1 MSGKKSDPP
10 RLAIWLLRH
19 ACPGSDNNALTGDL
33 IERFHEGQSVGWLWR
48 QVLSAFVV
56 GVVCEIQRHWPSFFY
71 AIAGTAMPMILCWKT
86 TANTAGPHPFGSWMH
101 LAFWLHW
108 WSLPWPLSQLVFD
121 WSPAA
126 LFTLEALPALA
137 VALVIDRS
145 FRWIS
150 LLRTG
155 VITLA
160 LIAVDYYLFTL
171 LYPWLTRPVPGDP
184 YRRVLILPS
193 VVGILLWAFIT
204 FLASGWLGCR
214 PSRHTTPTGEPVE
227 DRVA

>member
-33 IERFHEGQSVGWLWR
+33 IERFHEGQSLGWLWR
-48 QVLSAFVV
+48 QVLSALVV
-56 GVVCEIQRHWPSFFY
+56 GVVCEIQRQWPNFFY
-71 AIAGTAMPMILCWKT
+71 AIAGTAMSTILWKT
-86 TANTAGPHPFGSWMH
+86 IANAPG
-101 LAFWLHW
+101 WLHW
-108 WSLPWPLSQLVFD
+108 WSLPWPFSQLVFD
-121 WSPAA
+121 WSPGA
-126 LFTLEALPALA
+126 LFALEALPALA

-150 LLRTG
+150 MVRTG

-160 LIAVDYYLFTL
+160 LITADYYLFA
-171 LYPWLTRPVPGDP
+171 PWSTRHVPGDP
-184 YRRVLILPS
+184 YRRVLILPW
-193 VVGILLWAFIT
+193 VLWMLWVFIT
-204 FLASGWLGCR
+204 FLASAWLGCR
-214 PSRHTTPTGEPVE
+214 PSRHTTPTGKPAE

>member
-19 ACPGSDNNALTGDL
+19 ACPASDNNALTGDL

-56 GVVCEIQRHWPSFFY
+56 GVVCEIQRQWPIFFY
-71 AIAGTAMPMILCWKT
+71 AIGGTAMPMMLWKT
-86 TANTAGPHPFGSWMH
+86 RPYQLG
-101 LAFWLHW
+101 FWLHW
-108 WSLPWPLSQLVFD
+108 WSLPWPVSQLVLD

-126 LFTLEALPALA
+126 LFALESLPALA

-160 LIAVDYYLFTL
+160 LFTANLYLFNL

-193 VVGILLWAFIT
+193 ALGMLLWVFIT
-204 FLASGWLGCR
+204 FVAAGWLGCR
-214 PSRHTTPTGEPVE
+214 PSRHTSPTSKPVE